1 MKTNKNK
8 NFNNALF
15 FKYES
20 LSKMDKEKL
29 FGALK
34 TKENGLSKEVAE
46 ERLEEFNKTHK
57 IKSKKIEYFKIFF
70 HAFINPFSL
79 ILIFIALMT
88 FLTDIILASE
98 AERSYFSL
106 AVILTIVILGGT
118 IRFVEEVKSF
128 KDTSKLL
135 SLVSNK
141 TTVIRDGETFEIP
154 LEEIVEG
161 DILSLGS
168 GDIIP
173 SDLRIFESKDLF
185 INESSLTGETDSIEK
200 SVDYKET
207 SQLIELNNIAFM
219 GTNIVSGTLK
229 AVVISKNED
238 TYFGSISAKN
248 TKREKTSFEKGIDS
262 VSKLLVIFMVI
273 LTPLVFVLN
282 GVTKGDWLEAFIFSL
297 TVSVGLTPELL
308 PMIVTAS
315 LSRGSKNMA
324 KEKVIIKNLNA
335 INNFGGI
342 DILCTDKTG
351 TITENT
357 SYLDKVIVL
366 DNEFSELEI
375 IKMAMLNASLQTG
388 LKNNM
393 DLAIINK
400 FTAEFHENI
409 EDLTSNFVKID
420 EIPFDFHRKR
430 LSVIIKNKTSN
441 RVKMITKGSA
451 EEMIDIS
458 KYSLENG
465 KKVKLD
471 ATRKKDLLR
480 FIGNYNDNGYRVLVV
495 AYKHVEERFDFK
507 VSDEIGLTIIG
518 LLAFIDPLKPS
529 AKKTIEELRNYGVST
544 KILTG
549 DNEKVARN
557 IAKQL
562 GIKEPK
568 ILSGSHL
575 NNMDDL
581 ALKEIAPT
589 IDIFAKLSPDQ
600 KERIIIALKSRGH
613 KVGFMGDGINDAL
626 ALKRSDIGIS
636 VNDAT
641 DIAKEC
647 ADVILLENDLAVL
660 EKGIIEGRKTHYNMM
675 KYIKITASSNFGNMF
690 SLLFAAIFLP
700 FLPMLS
706 VHVLILNLIYDIT
719 CSTLPFD
726 NVDVELLKS
735 PTKFDAKS
743 IRKFMLIFGPI
754 SSIFDITTFLV
765 LFYLI
770 VPTAFGGS
778 FESVQN
784 KELFMATFQTGWF
797 VESLFTQA
805 LVVLSLRSNKS
816 LFKSKPNLI
825 VAGSFILSILIV
837 VILIFTPVADY
848 FTLND
853 LPYYFFIYLAIVVVF
868 YLLLT
873 GFVKKFFIK
882 RYKNIL

>member
-8 NFNNALF
+8 SFNNALF
-15 FKYES
+15 FKYDS
-20 LSKMDKEKL
+20 LSKMDKDKL
-29 FGALK
+29 FDAFK
-34 TKENGLSKEVAE
+34 TNDNGLNDSEAQN
-46 ERLEEFNKTHK
+46 RLEEYNKNHK
-57 IKSKKIEYFKIFF
+57 VKSKKIEYFKILF
-70 HAFINPFSL
+70 HAFINPFSM

-106 AVILTIVILGGT
+106 AVILTIVSLGGI
-118 IRFVEEVKSF
+118 IRFVEEAKSF
-128 KDTSKLL
+128 KDTTKLL

-141 TTVIRDGETFEIP
+141 TTVLRDNKLIEIP
-154 LEEIVEG
+154 LDEIVEG
-161 DILSLGS
+161 DILSLAS

-173 SDLRIFESKDLF
+173 SDLRILECKDLY

-200 SVDYKET
+200 TSEYKET
-207 SQLIELNNIAFM
+207 NQLIELNNIAFM

-229 AVVISKNED
+229 GLVIAKNED

-262 VSKLLVIFMVI
+262 VSKLLVIFMLI
-273 LTPLVFVLN
+273 LSPLVFVLN

-357 SYLDKVIVL
+357 SYLDKVILL
-366 DNEFSELEI
+366 DNEFSEAEI
-375 IKMAMLNASLQTG
+375 IKMAMLNASFQTG

-400 FTAEFHENI
+400 YNAEFSENS
-409 EDLTSNFVKID
+409 EDLKGNYIKID

-430 LSVIIKNKTSN
+430 LSVIIKNNKSN
-441 RVKMITKGSA
+441 RIKMITKGSA
-451 EEMIDIS
+451 EEMLDIS

-471 ATRKKDLLR
+471 ADRKKDLLR
-480 FIGNYNDNGYRVLVV
+480 YIGNYNDNGYRVLVL
-495 AYKHVEERFDFK
+495 AYKHVDEAKDFK
-507 VSDEIGLTIIG
+507 VADEIGLTIIG
-518 LLAFIDPLKPS
+518 LLAFIDPLKLS
-529 AKKTIEELRNYGVST
+529 AKKTIQELKNYGVNT

-557 IAKQL
+557 IANQL

-575 NNMDDL
+575 NNLDDL
-581 ALKEIAPT
+581 ALKEIAPE

-647 ADVILLENDLAVL
+647 ADVILLENDLQVL

-726 NVDVELLKS
+726 NVDEELLKE

-743 IRKFMLIFGPI
+743 IRRFMLIFGPI
-754 SSIFDITTFLV
+754 SSLFDITTFLV
-765 LFYLI
+765 LFYII
-770 VPTAFGGS
+770 VPHAFGGA
-778 FESVQN
+778 FNDVTN
-784 KELFMATFQTGWF
+784 KELFIATFQTGWF

-805 LVVLSLRSNKS
+805 LVVLSLRSNKPI
-816 LFKSKPNLI
+816 FKSKPNLL
-825 VAGSFILSILIV
+825 VAGSFILSILLV
-837 VILIFTPVADY
+837 VTLIFTPVADY

-853 LPYYFFIYLAIVVVF
+853 LPYYFFIFLLIVVIL
-868 YLLLT
+868 YLTLT
-873 GFVKKFFIK
+873 SIVKKLYLK
-882 RYKNIL
+882 KYKNIL